1 MSKNN
6 HTSLWR
12 DFLFSFIKTTGKLQ
26 CLARQD
32 PMVSIYVIIQGRTFF
47 LRKCRSTQ
55 PSGWK
60 FQWEVVQRHK
70 KGRKSLP
77 GSMFFLLEVRTIH
90 LKMICFTIVFLIIIA
105 MYCMYCAYLCVPYCA
120 CLYYLGSQEF
130 LCITKSHQQDPAFKA
145 VAASCDTP
153 TEWPYILMLLARV
166 THGIMEL
173 TLGGGLKDL
182 QWF

>member
-1 MSKNN
+1 MLLSKVVRFFSENAGPPSPVDGNFNEKWCSGTKREGN
-6 HTSLWR
+6 HCQDLC
-12 DFLFSFIKTTGKLQ
+12 FFCFFSK
-26 CLARQD
+26 
-32 PMVSIYVIIQGRTFF
+32 
-47 LRKCRSTQ
+47 
-55 PSGWK
+55 
-60 FQWEVVQRHK
+60 
-70 KGRKSLP
+70 
-77 GSMFFLLEVRTIH
+77 EVRTIH

>member
-77 GSMFFLLEVRTIH
+77 GSMFFLFFFERGKNYTSKDDLFHNSVLNH
-90 LKMICFTIVFLIIIA
+90 
-105 MYCMYCAYLCVPYCA
+105 YCYV
-120 CLYYLGSQEF
+120 LYV
-130 LCITKSHQQDPAFKA
+130 LCIFVCSLLRLFVLLRESGVFVYHQITSARPRFQGRSRELWYSHGVALHLDATGPGDP
-145 VAASCDTP
+145 
-153 TEWPYILMLLARV
+153 WH
-166 THGIMEL
+166 HGVDI
-173 TLGGGLKDL
+173 GGG
-182 QWF
+182 